1 MQRTFKITSV
11 FAAVL
16 LMASTATHAVGFG
29 RASSTA
35 TLGQPL
41 NFTVGLRQDAG
52 DEFGAEC
59 VSADV
64 HVGDNRLGPQNVRV
78 SIEPGRGTSAER
90 VLHVRT
96 QSVIDEPVVTITL
109 VVGCPPTLTRQ
120 FVTLADPPIVTLAER
135 APEPTG
141 APAPQPADARGS
153 EPSAGEPAVRSRAAE
168 RVAAAPAAEAPT
180 PRKRVAP
187 RASGE
192 TTTRRATVAV
202 PPVPQLAQGPAVAAP
217 VQRDVAPEV
226 GDRLKVDPAQRAPQ
240 PAGKAEARAATAAD
254 AAAAVTAVEGATN
267 HMLAVLQAEIA
278 ARAADGERLRLL
290 EESFNKLQADLR
302 ANTAEMAALRA
313 RVQQGEGE
321 RFSSSL
327 VYGLAGLSTLLSLVL
342 GALLLKR
349 SRESDRRWWT
359 GGAPPGPD
367 TRAPAAP
374 AVAPA
379 PVAAAARS
387 AAPVSKPVPL
397 HSLASEPAGG
407 VVVEEVHSRP
417 AALSPETRPAD
428 AQPRR
433 EVTVEELIDLEQQAE
448 FFVVLGQE
456 EAAIDLLM
464 NHLRNTGG
472 ISPLPYLKLLE
483 IYRERGDR
491 DSYERMRERFNRR
504 FNAYAP
510 EWDAVEAVGRSL
522 DDYPAVMARLQRLWP
537 EPEAAM
543 HELESLLFRRDEG
556 ETFDLPAYNEV
567 LFLYSLARDVSE
579 NPDLRDIQ
587 PSQVDL
593 LLPLSTDDESP
604 RPAAPLV
611 DTMSIEPRPVLEK
624 PLSLDLDVSVPG
636 ALGPAEVPRS
646 SR

>member
-16 LMASTATHAVGFG
+16 LMASAGAQAVGFG
-29 RASSTA
+29 RASTTA

-41 NFTVGLRQDAG
+41 NFTVGLRQDPG
-52 DEFGAEC
+52 DEFGADC

-64 HVGDNRLGPQNVRV
+64 HVGDNRLGPSNVRV
-78 SIEPGRGTSAER
+78 SIEPGRGTSNER
-90 VLHVRT
+90 VLRVRT
-96 QSVIDEPVVTITL
+96 QSVIDEPVVTLTL
-109 VVGCPPTLTRQ
+109 FVGCPPTLTRQ
-120 FVTLADPPIVTLAER
+120 FVTLADPPVVTLAER
-135 APEPTG
+135 APEP
-141 APAPQPADARGS
+141 ASPPAQPAAEAAGR
-153 EPSAGEPAVRSRAAE
+153 EPTAGTPAVRAGMAE
-168 RVAAAPAAEAPT
+168 RVAAAPAAQP
-180 PRKRVAP
+180 PKQRPRVAP
-187 RASGE
+187 RAGAQ
-192 TTTRRATVAV
+192 TATRRTTVAA
-202 PPVPQLAQGPAVAAP
+202 PVAPQLAQGPAVAAR

-226 GDRLKVDPAQRAPQ
+226 GDRLKVDPARPAPQ
-240 PAGKAEARAATAAD
+240 SAEKAEARPATAAD

-290 EESFNKLQADLR
+290 EESFSKLQADLR

-313 RVQQGEGE
+313 RVQQADGE

-327 VYGLAGLSTLLSLVL
+327 VYGLAGLSTLLSLAL

-349 SRESDRRWWT
+349 SRESDKRWWA
-359 GGAPPGPD
+359 GGAPPGPE

-374 AVAPA
+374 PEAPA
-379 PVAAAARS
+379 ATAARS
-387 AAPVSKPVPL
+387 PAAASRPVPL
-397 HSLASEPAGG
+397 RPLASEPAGG

-448 FFVVLGQE
+448 FFVVLGQD

-483 IYRERGDR
+483 IYRRRGDR
-491 DSYERMRERFNRR
+491 DAYERMRERFNRR

-510 EWDAVEAVGRSL
+510 DWDADAAIGRSL
-522 DDYPAVMARLQRLWP
+522 DDYPDVMARLQRQWP

-579 NPDLRDIQ
+579 NLDLRDIR

-593 LLPLSTDDESP
+593 LLPLAGEDDSP

-611 DTMSIEPRPVLEK
+611 DTMSIEPHPALEK
-624 PLSLDLDVSVPG
+624 PLTLDLDVSVPG
-636 ALGPAEVPRS
+636 ALGPAEAR
-646 SR
+646 RAAR